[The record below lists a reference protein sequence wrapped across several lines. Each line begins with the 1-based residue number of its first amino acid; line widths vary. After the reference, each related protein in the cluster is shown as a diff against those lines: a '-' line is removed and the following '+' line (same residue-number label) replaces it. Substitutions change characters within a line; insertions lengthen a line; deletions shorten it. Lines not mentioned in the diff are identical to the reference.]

1 MKPELK
7 KEILEWVKTIG
18 LSIILALIITSVVKP
33 TVVKG
38 ISMNPTLVENDYLI
52 IYKLA
57 YKSEIPKFK
66 DIVVFESDLKQENGK
81 EKDLVK
87 RIIGVPGD
95 HIVVK
100 DGEVY
105 LNEKQLSESY
115 INDGYTDGQVD
126 LVVPKGKVFAM
137 GDNRL
142 NSMDSRS
149 QEVGLVDMDDILG
162 KVVVRLY
169 PFNKVG
175 TLK

>member
-149 QEVGLVDMDDILG
+149 QEVGLVDMKDILG

>member
-7 KEILEWVKTIG
+7 KEIIEWVKTIG

-169 PFNKVG
+169 PFNKV
-175 TLK
+175 

>member
-149 QEVGLVDMDDILG
+149 QEVGLVDMKDILG

-175 TLK
+175 SFK